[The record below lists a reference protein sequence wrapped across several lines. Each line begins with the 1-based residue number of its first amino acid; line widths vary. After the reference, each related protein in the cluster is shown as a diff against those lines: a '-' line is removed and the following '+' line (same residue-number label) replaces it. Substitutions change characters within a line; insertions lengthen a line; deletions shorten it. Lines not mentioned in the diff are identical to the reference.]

1 MINYKMS
8 KKISLSCITFL
19 VSFVT
24 YAQSQ
29 IDFLKTFKP
38 DSLPI
43 CVSYTYDEQVYFG
56 AIYHTDTIEGEA
68 QDVFEKN
75 ESYQKDS
82 SLLLTKEVVKHYL
95 LPKTQFIY
103 TIDDK
108 SKDTLFK
115 VPIDEYLNADFYAI
129 SLLLTT
135 SSFYMVLYERVFA
148 QGGIPSSE
156 KFICVFTKEGKFIS
170 RTLIASFVFSGTG
183 YSVSG
188 ARVPWFSDESACI
201 NKNMIIKFTSRIH
214 GEKKYKIQTNGK
226 IVETN

>member
-1 MINYKMS
+1 MS
-8 KKISLSCITFL
+8 SKISLVSITLL
-19 VSFVT
+19 VSFVSFGQT
-24 YAQSQ
+24 Q

-38 DSLPI
+38 DSLPS
-43 CVSYTYDEQVYFG
+43 CVTYSYDEQVYFG

-68 QDVFEKN
+68 QDVFEKS

-95 LPKTQFIY
+95 LPRSQFIY
-103 TIDDK
+103 TIDGK

-129 SLLLTT
+129 SLLHTT

-156 KFICVFTKEGKFIS
+156 KFICSFTRDGKFIS
-170 RTLIASFVFSGTG
+170 RALIASFVYRGTG
-183 YSVSG
+183 YSASG

-201 NKNMIIKFTSRIH
+201 TNNMTIKFASRIH
-214 GEKKYKIQTNGK
+214 GEKKYKIQTDGK